1 MPQASLHTSSTS
13 ITSTL
18 LNSLMLKNTKI
29 NSHIL
34 TNSQILKCLETLKET
49 FTFLKILKLLKAF
62 NFSELRNVPPR
73 LQEGK
78 KY

>member
-1 MPQASLHTSSTS
+1 MPQASLHTSSTF

-62 NFSELRNVPPR
+62 NFSKLRNVPPR